1 MTTRAVV
8 FAYHDVGDRCLRAL
22 VSQRWDIPLVV
33 THAPDPAEKP
43 WFANVAETAASLG
56 IPLLM
61 PDKQESLERVLA
73 QLKPDFLFSFYYRN
87 LLGESVL
94 RHAGR
99 AALNMHGSLLP
110 RYRGRAPVNWAIA
123 NGETVTGATLH
134 HMVAR
139 ADAGDIVDQLS
150 VPILQDD
157 DARAVMAKVTVAA
170 EIVLTR
176 NLEALAAGTAPRR
189 TQDTTKGEYCG
200 RRTPEDGR
208 INWAL
213 SAQRI
218 HDLVRAVAPPY
229 PGAFGDVGGTR
240 WWIYKTRRSGPV
252 AEPRSKPQLCV
263 RGAACTVICQD
274 GEGLQ
279 VLSAA
284 TAEGPINL
292 RTMVRELETRPVFL
306 L

>member
-1 MTTRAVV
+1 MV

-22 VSQRWDIPLVV
+22 AAHRWDIPLVV

-43 WFANVAETAASLG
+43 WFASVAETAAALG
-56 IPLLM
+56 VPTLM
-61 PDKQESLERVLA
+61 PDKQETLERVLA

-87 LLGESVL
+87 LLGESIL

-99 AALNMHGSLLP
+99 AAFNMHGSLLP

-139 ADAGDIVDQLS
+139 ADAGDIVDQQS
-150 VPILQDD
+150 VPILDDD
-157 DARAVMAKVTVAA
+157 DARAVMAKVTDAA

-176 NLEALAAGTAPRR
+176 NLEGLAAGTAPRR
-189 TQDTTKGEYCG
+189 PQDMTAGEYCG

-208 INWAL
+208 IDWAL
-213 SAQRI
+213 PAKRI

-229 PGAFGDVGGTR
+229 PGAFGEVGGTR
-240 WWIYKTRRSGPV
+240 WWIYKTRRLGRV
-252 AEPRSKPQLCV
+252 AEPGGRPQLCV
-263 RGAACTVICQD
+263 RDAACTVVCQD

-279 VLSAA
+279 ILSAA
-284 TAEGPINL
+284 TAEGPVDL
-292 RTMVRELETRPVFL
+292 RCDLFSF
-306 L
+306 